1 MPSGRTKG
9 RRRKRNKSSPLVENS
24 PKKPKSLISQNSH
37 KSHIDSDITNDISI
51 KESDHEAAANQG
63 SDTDTLFTPQSQ
75 SLFDVFET
83 PATSESD
90 QNQNSLLVKRQ
101 TDNTTPGGMGLDR
114 RGLVPSSH
122 KRSKFRHTII

>member
-1 MPSGRTKG
+1 MP
-9 RRRKRNKSSPLVENS
+9 
-24 PKKPKSLISQNSH
+24 
-37 KSHIDSDITNDISI
+37 
-51 KESDHEAAANQG
+51 
-63 SDTDTLFTPQSQ
+63 
-75 SLFDVFET
+75 LFDGFDLSFLLERKKKGKKERYTAHNASVCQN
-83 PATSESD
+83 